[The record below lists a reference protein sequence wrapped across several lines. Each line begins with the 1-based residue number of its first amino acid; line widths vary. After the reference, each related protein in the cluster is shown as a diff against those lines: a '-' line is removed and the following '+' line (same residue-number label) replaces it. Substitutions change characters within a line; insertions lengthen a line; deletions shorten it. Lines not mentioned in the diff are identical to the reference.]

1 MRLSLALLAVTA
13 VATTH
18 AAFKEGDECGVTASD
33 FVNVDFSGDY
43 LVAGEAGC
51 TLGED
56 TKCYCAPNLT
66 DGERRGTFEW
76 QCNGSVNFG
85 PSDGKTCPE
94 TVPVP
99 KNSDI
104 LGLVPKQVSFVI
116 CVVCFDL
123 FES

>member
-1 MRLSLALLAVTA
+1 MRISLALVAVTL
-13 VATTH
+13 TTAN
-18 AAFKEGDECGVTASD
+18 AAFQEGDECGVTASD

-51 TLGED
+51 TLGEGMEQ
-56 TKCYCAPNLT
+56 CYCAPNLT

-76 QCNGSVNFG
+76 QCGGKVNFG
-85 PSDGKTCPE
+85 PAEGKQCPE

-104 LGLVPKQVSFVI
+104 LGLVPKQVSF
-116 CVVCFDL
+116 DTA
-123 FES
+123 